1 MGGYAIWR
9 QNARVLEMKK
19 FLSGLHEGVNVRT
32 YSVRTI
38 LSEPKFLGCIDIQI
52 FLPMVL
58 LCARFARERARL
70 LTVNLDV
77 SIQNLRQR
85 VPLEATISPFSMGL
99 M

>member
-1 MGGYAIWR
+1 
-9 QNARVLEMKK
+9 MKK

-58 LCARFARERARL
+58 LCAREARESSAINSKFRRQHTKLA
-70 LTVNLDV
+70 TKGATGSHYQ
-77 SIQNLRQR
+77 SIQYGFN
-85 VPLEATISPFSMGL
+85 VTHP
-99 M
+99 